1 MPGTHKL
8 PYGPSAVFG
17 NVFRTAYPGGSNRTA
32 TIAPAHELLR
42 QEAMPNTV
50 KFSCKKGTACAFD
63 TAVYHTALGNASGAL
78 AAASLS
84 LSLSCRGVP
93 RVCWKHIQFKTIS
106 IC

>member
-32 TIAPAHELLR
+32 AIAPAHELLR

-78 AAASLS
+78 AAAC